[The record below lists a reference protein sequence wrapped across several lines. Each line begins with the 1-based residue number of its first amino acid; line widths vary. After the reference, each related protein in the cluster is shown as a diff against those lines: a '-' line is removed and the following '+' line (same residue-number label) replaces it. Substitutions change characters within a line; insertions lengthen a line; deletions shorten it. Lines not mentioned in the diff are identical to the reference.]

1 MQWLI
6 DGYNLMRGVSRFANL
21 ELQNPTKAKQDLLNF
36 LEAFHQATGEK
47 VQVYFDRYNQVG
59 NIPLQEE
66 HGGISVFYSRGG
78 YTADEEMILQ
88 MRERGEQALV
98 VTSDREIQRAAK
110 ASRCSYLEA
119 REFYEGVMEILHQ
132 SADDKDATNSRLKG
146 NAFRPK
152 EEKRKAFGRLKKFL
166 QY

>member
-1 MQWLI
+1 MRWLV
-6 DGYNLMRGVSRFANL
+6 DGYNLLRGVSCFANL

-36 LEAFHQATGEK
+36 LEAFHRATGEK
-47 VQVYFDRYNQVG
+47 VQVYFDRYSQTG
-59 NIPLQEE
+59 NVPLQEE

-78 YTADEEMILQ
+78 YTADEEIMLQ
-88 MRERGEQALV
+88 MREQGEQALV

-132 SADDKDATNSRLKG
+132 STDDEDVINSRLKG
-146 NAFRPK
+146 NAFRPR
-152 EEKRKAFGRLKKFL
+152 EEKRKAFNRLKKFL